1 MKRRRPADLEGRNLL
16 DLTPVRL
23 TDWSEQGELVVVD
36 RPVPPKPWRA
46 PWQWLS
52 LIVAAK
58 KLRLDAVGSHAWRAF
73 DGRNTV
79 GEIAVDL
86 ERTFGKAVEPA
97 AERLGMLVRTMRQE
111 GLVGYLGIDPQPP
124 SAGPTPSAGVK

>member
-1 MKRRRPADLEGRNLL
+1 MRSRNLDLEGRNLL

-23 TDWSEQGELVVVD
+23 SDWSEQGELVVVD
-36 RPVPPKPWRA
+36 RPTPPKVWRA

-58 KLRLDAVGSHAWRAF
+58 KLRLDRVGSHAWRAM
-73 DGRNTV
+73 DGRTTV
-79 GEIAVDL
+79 GELALDL
-86 ERTFGKAVEPA
+86 ERTFGEEVDPA

-111 GLVGYLGIDPQPP
+111 GLVAYLEVDAQASSANQTHPQ
-124 SAGPTPSAGVK
+124 